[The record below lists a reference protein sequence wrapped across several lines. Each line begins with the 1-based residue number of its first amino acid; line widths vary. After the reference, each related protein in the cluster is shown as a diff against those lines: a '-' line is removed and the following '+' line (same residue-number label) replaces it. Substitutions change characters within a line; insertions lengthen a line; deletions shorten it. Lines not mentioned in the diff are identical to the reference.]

1 MVEIKGIEPGSH
13 AEKAGV
19 QPGDVLLSVNGH
31 RIMDVLD
38 YRFYMM
44 ERHLCL
50 QLHRGPEIIELEI
63 RKGQYDDI
71 GLEFE
76 TYLMDKKQFC
86 RNKCVFCF
94 IDQLPKGM
102 RETLYFKDDDA
113 RLSFLQG
120 NYITTTNM
128 TERDIE
134 RIIEMHISPINI
146 SVHTTNPEL
155 RVRMMKNPAAANL
168 MPIMRRFAKAGIH
181 MNCQLV
187 VCKGLNDGEELE
199 RSMRELSELYP
210 MVDSVSV
217 VPAGLTCHREGLYPL
232 EIHSPA
238 DCQTILAQVN
248 GFGDAF
254 LAKNGTR
261 LIYCADELYVKSGT
275 PIPEAAYYESYPQIE
290 NGVGLMR
297 SMEDEFEDEIAYLAQ
312 DYDLTKTRCVS
323 IATGMAAYEYIEKL
337 AKKLMERCPT
347 LQVMVYPVKNEFF
360 GENITVAGLL
370 CGCDMKKQ
378 LTGKMLG
385 DKLIIPAVTL
395 RAARDVFLDGTSPE
409 ELSAALGVPVIAS
422 ECTGADMICAI
433 LG

>member
-1 MVEIKGIEPGSH
+1 MVEITGIESRSLS
-13 AEKAGV
+13 EKAGIL
-19 QPGDVLLSVNGH
+19 PGDILLSINGH
-31 RIMDVLD
+31 MIKDVLD

-44 ERHLCL
+44 EKRLLL
-50 QLHRGPEIIELEI
+50 QIHRGPELLDVEI

-102 RETLYFKDDDA
+102 RDTLYFKDDDA

-128 TERDIE
+128 SERDIE

-146 SVHTTNPEL
+146 SVHTTNAEL
-155 RVRMMKNPAAANL
+155 RVKMMKNPAAANL
-168 MPIMRRFAKAGIH
+168 MPIMRRFADAGIH

-187 VCKGLNDGEELE
+187 ICKGLNDGEELD
-199 RSMRELSELYP
+199 RSMRDLGSLYP

-232 EIHSPA
+232 EIHSA
-238 DCQTILAQVN
+238 EDCRQILAQVTA
-248 GFGDAF
+248 FGDAF
-254 LAKNGTR
+254 KKEKGTR
-261 LIYCADELYVKSGT
+261 LIYCGDELYVKAGE
-275 PIPEAAYYESYPQIE
+275 PIPDAAYYEGYPQIE

-297 SMEDEFEDEIAYLAQ
+297 SMEDEFDEELEYLAQ
-312 DYDLTKTRCVS
+312 DYDLSKPRFVS
-323 IATGMAAYEYIEKL
+323 MVTGVAADGYIHRL
-337 AKKLMERCPT
+337 AEKLMEKCPNLT
-347 LQVMVYPVKNEFF
+347 LNVYPIQNDFF
-360 GENITVAGLL
+360 GHNITVVGLL
-370 CGCDMKKQ
+370 CGCDMKAQ
-378 LTGKMLG
+378 LKDKDLG
-385 DKLIIPAVTL
+385 EKLVIPAVTL
-395 RAARDVFLDGTSPE
+395 RAGRDLFLDGMTPE
-409 ELSAALGVPVIAS
+409 ELGRDLGIPVVAS
-422 ECTGADMICAI
+422 ENTGADLIAAI